1 MIRISS
7 KDSFILKSFQNLFE
21 QKKLF
26 IIDCD
31 AENYFHNLEIS
42 RIDNEIHFLLNKK
55 IIKLKFQELFTPQKI
70 YDNSRMISEF
80 GYEILSFQKYYQWF
94 QEVVPSEF
102 RIQSF

>member
-55 IIKLKFQELFTPQKI
+55 NNLNWKTPTTFHKIFKKI
-70 YDNSRMISEF
+70 YDNLSNDFIYISDM
-80 GYEILSFQKYYQWF
+80 KYYPLKTLSK
-94 QEVVPSEF
+94 VVRRSCN
-102 RIQSF
+102 